1 MKRFW
6 LPALVV
12 MLIALLPPTNAT
24 VPAQEQDQAKQLPA
38 PEWKQKNGFWKT
50 DLGEKLPEIVVL
62 TLSDADFHKYFG
74 NKKKAMAYLDGKG
87 FFKAKL
93 IQVKFADVVSA
104 HDGQGWYIVI
114 THTLHSTAIIVAWQQ

>member
-12 MLIALLPPTNAT
+12 MFIALLPTNAN
-24 VPAQEQDQAKQLPA
+24 VAAQGQEQAKQLPT
-38 PEWKQKNGFWKT
+38 PEWKQKDGLWKT

-74 NKKKAMAYLDGKG
+74 SKKKAMAYLDGKG

-93 IQVKFADVVSA
+93 IQVKFADVVPA
-104 HDGQGWYIVI
+104 HDGQGWYIVV
-114 THTLHSTAIIVAWQQ
+114 THTLHSTAIIVAWQG